1 MISADLKDVRTGKVL
16 RDFRG
21 ERKNFFFLFWLNSR
35 HGLRRSGI
43 SITNQQGIPV
53 IEDVEVCL
61 GKAESIAL
69 GDFIGMRGRNGK

>member
-1 MISADLKDVRTGKVL
+1 MENDKCWFKRCTGKVL

-21 ERKNFFFLFWLNSR
+21 ERNFFFSFLAEFKTWATKIGDK
-35 HGLRRSGI
+35 HYKPA
-43 SITNQQGIPV
+43 GIPV